1 VAQPLGSDVASELHS
16 IKADAIARG
25 VGRLP
30 GFVQRFGPSCHSQ
43 YASASGDHFA
53 ILSRRTRVENLKAW
67 MPR

>member
-1 VAQPLGSDVASELHS
+1 MAQPLGADVASELHS
-16 IKADAIARG
+16 IEADAIARS

-53 ILSRRTRVENLKAW
+53 ILQRSARVKNLQVG